1 MSYTNIG
8 GVSLLNIGD
17 KIVYPMHGAGVVSGV
32 ENCEV
37 MGEHKSYYVLKM
49 PLGNMKVMIPTD
61 NVGSIGL
68 RDVIPH
74 DDVEKVKLVLQS
86 APEHIAGSW
95 NKRFNVNLVKIK
107 TGDICNVAAVVRN
120 LILQDRFKKI
130 STGER
135 RLLDVAKQILISELV
150 FACDKQP
157 EAVEEWLYDL
167 LDNNLLES

>member
-1 MSYTNIG
+1 
-8 GVSLLNIGD
+8 LLNIGD
-17 KIVYPMHGAGVVSGV
+17 KVVYPMHGAGVVSGV
-32 ENCEV
+32 EQCEV
-37 MGEHKSYYVLKM
+37 MGENKSYYVLKM

-61 NVGSIGL
+61 NVSSIGL
-68 RDVIPH
+68 RDVIPQAE
-74 DDVEKVKLVLQS
+74 VVKVKIVLQS
-86 APEHIAGSW
+86 APEHVAGSW

-150 FACDKQP
+150 FACEKEPADI
-157 EAVEEWLYDL
+157 EEWLYNL
-167 LDNNLLES
+167 LENNLLES